1 MKMYF
6 WHFRLDADVDMKM
19 QALTNSIKNM
29 ADVKNIY
36 LLNQDY
42 SFGHVVQSAAIEMI
56 SAKRPDIE
64 IVGDELHPVGKIKD
78 FSPYGKD

>member
-1 MKMYF
+1 MFLNYGAVDPALTNEKCNF

-42 SFGHVVQSAAIEMI
+42 SFGM
-56 SAKRPDIE
+56 
-64 IVGDELHPVGKIKD
+64 L
-78 FSPYGKD
+78 FSLLPSK